1 VKTATVFCWRDGER
15 ERERERERV
24 DVRSKKEWK
33 DMDYLLVY

>member
-1 VKTATVFCWRDGER
+1 VKTATVFCWRDGKR

>member
-1 VKTATVFCWRDGER
+1 MVRER